1 MAYKND
7 GSKKSLRDM
16 KMPKGAS
23 EEDELMLED
32 EELELEEDLPE
43 MEDVLPEDEED
54 SELDMYSDDE
64 IMEEMK
70 KRGLSEGKAEDELM
84 VEDDEEVDEDELVDE
99 SEMVAGSF

>member
-16 KMPKGAS
+16 KMPKGA

-70 KRGLSEGKAEDELM
+70 KRGLSEEEAEEELM
-84 VEDDEEVDEDELVDE
+84 DEEDEDELVDE